1 MAGRF
6 LRAFEPLI
14 KVMPEVRSPRRKVN
28 FNERVFWTALG
39 LIIYFVMSEVPLYGI
54 GGIGGDS
61 LVYYRVIF
69 ASRRGTLM
77 ELGIG
82 PIVTA
87 GLILQ
92 MLAGSKLIEVDFS
105 NPDDRALFTGA
116 SKVLSMIMTAFEASA
131 YIISGIFGRLSLT
144 QSIIIFIQLLIA
156 GLIIILLDEMIQKGW
171 GIGSGISLFILG
183 GVAQRIMINC
193 FSVMPVGGGTEPV
206 RAYGIVPALI
216 QAAISGGDFSH
227 LILSKVG
234 YPSIIGLITTIGVF
248 LFVLYAQGVRV
259 ELPIAHARFRGFRGR
274 YPISLLYV
282 SNLPVIF
289 ASALFGN
296 IYMWSQFL
304 WSRYGESSWAPYI
317 SFLGNF
323 TYENGRLIPVG
334 GLAYYVISP
343 TRGFID
349 VIGNPVRYLIY
360 AVIFVVFCVIFSAI
374 WLEVGGLDPRSIAK
388 QLVDS
393 GMQIPGF
400 RRSERPIEVIL
411 KRYIPAV
418 TILGG
423 LIVGLLAVVADF
435 FGAYGTGTGI
445 LLSVSIVYQYY
456 QQIMRERLEE
466 LYPGLRRFLGG

>member
-14 KVMPEVRSPRRKVN
+14 KIMPEVRSPRRKVN

-39 LIIYFVMSEVPLYGI
+39 LIIYFVMSEVPLYGV

-116 SKVLSMIMTAFEASA
+116 SKVLSVIMTAFEASA
-131 YIISGIFGRLSLT
+131 YIISGIFGRLGFT
-144 QSIIIFIQLLIA
+144 QSIIIFTQLLIA
-156 GLIIILLDEMIQKGW
+156 GFIIILLDEMIQKGW

-193 FSVMPVGGGTEPV
+193 FSVMPVGGGAEPV

-227 LILSKVG
+227 LILSEVG
-234 YPSIIGLITTIGVF
+234 YPSIIGLITTVGVF

-274 YPISLLYV
+274 YPISPV
-282 SNLPVIF
+282 SYTHLTLP
-289 ASALFGN
+289 
-296 IYMWSQFL
+296 
-304 WSRYGESSWAPYI
+304 
-317 SFLGNF
+317 
-323 TYENGRLIPVG
+323 T
-334 GLAYYVISP
+334 
-343 TRGFID
+343 T
-349 VIGNPVRYLIY
+349 
-360 AVIFVVFCVIFSAI
+360 
-374 WLEVGGLDPRSIAK
+374 
-388 QLVDS
+388 
-393 GMQIPGF
+393 
-400 RRSERPIEVIL
+400 ERV
-411 KRYIPAV
+411 
-418 TILGG
+418 
-423 LIVGLLAVVADF
+423 
-435 FGAYGTGTGI
+435 
-445 LLSVSIVYQYY
+445 
-456 QQIMRERLEE
+456 
-466 LYPGLRRFLGG
+466 